1 MMNFNICVLSI
12 CLVKTLVLHQEVEAG
27 TCTKLEGKILDNLL
41 DMMVAIKSGSLT
53 PPSLGGSSEKDRPAF
68 TATLKSHLSLSNGV
82 NVKFDTVLLNRGQGY
97 SPKTG
102 IFTAT
107 KTGLYQISATVM
119 SNNGDY
125 LHCYISKNGKNLMN
139 LYGPKLHGAT
149 ETANPVL
156 ELEKGDQVSVKGVS
170 STKICGKHYSYF
182 SAVYI
187 SQ

>member
-12 CLVKTLVLHQEVEAG
+12 CLLMTLVLHQEVDAG
-27 TCTKLEGKILDNLL
+27 SCPKLEGKILDNLL
-41 DMMVAIKSGSLT
+41 DMMVAIKSGSST
-53 PPSLGGSSEKDRPAF
+53 PPKLGGSSEKDRPAF

-82 NVKFDTVLLNRGQGY
+82 AVKFDTVLLNRGQGY

-119 SNNGDY
+119 SNNGDS
-125 LHCYISKNGKNLMN
+125 LHCCISKNGKNLMN
-139 LYGPKLHGAT
+139 IYGPKIHGGT

-170 STKICGKHYSYF
+170 STKIYGEHFSYF